1 MPRKLWKRKST
12 FRIKFDFKYY
22 KTWNTGIVQCK
33 QVLFYLTKRIR
44 RSKSRKSAQIA
55 SFDKKSNPY
64 LVDQFRFQLSDL
76 LIRTTQRIK
85 SFQIRTYWSFSSPW
99 SYSSMHLSTVG
110 PGSRCTLHRTW
121 NTMSTIRKKFYQFV
135 RPVENDFREFKNDSI
150 S

>member
-55 SFDKKSNPY
+55 SFDKNQIHTLLINSDSNWAISWSGLHKGSNP
-64 LVDQFRFQLSDL
+64 FRLELIDPSPVLDPTPVCTSVLWDLDPGVLCIEPGIQCLQLEEIL
-76 LIRTTQRIK
+76 PIC
-85 SFQIRTYWSFSSPW
+85 
-99 SYSSMHLSTVG
+99 ST
-110 PGSRCTLHRTW
+110 SQKW
-121 NTMSTIRKKFYQFV
+121 F
-135 RPVENDFREFKNDSI
+135 
-150 S
+150 